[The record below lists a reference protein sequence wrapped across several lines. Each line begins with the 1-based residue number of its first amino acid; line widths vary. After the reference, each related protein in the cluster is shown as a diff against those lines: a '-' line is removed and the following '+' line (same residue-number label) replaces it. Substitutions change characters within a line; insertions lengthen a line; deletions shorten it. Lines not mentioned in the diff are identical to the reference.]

1 MSRCGTLARSGWQWQ
16 ADDGDFWAGNGCFQ
30 VVGMVRTPYVSG
42 AVSSKA
48 LFVCQWVTTPTTF
61 MRSIRGH
68 VHVACRLLPW
78 TNIWHQ
84 SWDARSI
91 PFSSTS
97 TYLTRDHTTR
107 YTTRAAESSEQ
118 TDQHS
123 DFWSRGQGPDRAAP
137 AQAGRLL
144 AEAPAPYPLRP
155 ATSRESPRAW
165 SATARPA
172 HVVGTTTGRGS
183 MHLRPSVVDHPG
195 PGAWGAAGKVKAGH
209 VKRLFFQRNR
219 ASPPARGGDAF
230 LEASRIRSFLGPA
243 RPARR
248 RPSPLV
254 ARGAGTGQDQCA
266 WAGRPLTRRCRGSK
280 QSLVTCE
287 LGLFLLLLCFHGKGS
302 TS

>member
-1 MSRCGTLARSGWQWQ
+1 MRCQIDT
-16 ADDGDFWAGNGCFQ
+16 FFQ
-30 VVGMVRTPYVSG
+30 
-42 AVSSKA
+42 
-48 LFVCQWVTTPTTF
+48 
-61 MRSIRGH
+61 
-68 VHVACRLLPW
+68 
-78 TNIWHQ
+78 
-84 SWDARSI
+84 
-91 PFSSTS
+91 S

-107 YTTRAAESSEQ
+107 YTTRAADWKLWQ
-118 TDQHS
+118 DI
-123 DFWSRGQGPDRAAP
+123 
-137 AQAGRLL
+137 L
-144 AEAPAPYPLRP
+144 ASILKPRPPYPLRP
-155 ATSRESPRAW
+155 AW
-165 SATARPA
+165 SASPA